1 MHILGKELDQYCL
14 TVYCAT
20 ALSPHYC
27 NAAMAPLQ
35 LMILTVKMLEL
46 GVNPVS
52 INLVLIKSPFV
63 LMYLITQ
70 QTLVW
75 MEM

>member
-14 TVYCAT
+14 IVYCAM
-20 ALSPHYC
+20 ALSQHYWI
-27 NAAMAPLQ
+27 AAMAPLQ

-52 INLVLIKSPFV
+52 SNLVLS
-63 LMYLITQ
+63 LHLY
-70 QTLVW
+70 
-75 MEM
+75 

>member
-14 TVYCAT
+14 TVCRAM
-20 ALSPHYC
+20 ALSQHYC
-27 NAAMAPLQ
+27 NAIMVPLH

-52 INLVLIKSPFV
+52 IKVALSLH
-63 LMYLITQ
+63 LY
-70 QTLVW
+70 
-75 MEM
+75 